1 MGKAPYVEHERG
13 APMSRTT
20 WLRLTCVAV
29 AALFALPTPGHAQI
43 FKKLKETASQAAE
56 DELLS
61 QADQLVREGVACPFN
76 DFECINGAKESGD
89 DYYLTD
95 DYGEMIVGDDGGA
108 VTDPYAAAEMMGEDP
123 PPAQGTAPPPPGG
136 GGVPP
141 ADLSTANAN
150 YDFVAGD
157 NVLVFDGYTRDNVG
171 DFPRGFELVEGSF
184 EVIEWQG
191 ERYVRALSGGMF
203 AIPLPE
209 TLPEQFTIEYAV
221 HVPHGNAYARLVTG
235 RAWFGKNRDY
245 KGTAVS
251 IEHGQG
257 GARSVGGIGPQAL
270 AGYGAANPG
279 DAIVP
284 IRVLADGEHMKVYV
298 GDSRI
303 ANIPNAVFPRSDT
316 LFLAV
321 GSATADRPILIG
333 TMRIAG
339 GGRDL
344 YDRLA
349 EDGRVA
355 TQGIYFDVNSA
366 TIKPESGTTLEEIG
380 SMLQDHPDLRISIE
394 GHTDSDGDDAS
405 NLDLS
410 DQRAASVKDYL
421 VSNFGI
427 DASRLESVGL
437 GETVPVADN
446 STSEGK
452 QQNRRVELVRL

>member
-1 MGKAPYVEHERG
+1 
-13 APMSRTT
+13 MSRST
-20 WLRLTCVAV
+20 WLRLTGLILV
-29 AALFALPTPGHAQI
+29 ALFALPSSGQAQI
-43 FKKLKETASQAAE
+43 FKKLKETATQAAE

-76 DFECINGAKESGD
+76 DFECIKNAEASGD
-89 DYYLTD
+89 DYYLADYDGEIIVD
-95 DYGEMIVGDDGGA
+95 DEGA
-108 VTDPYAAAEMMGEDP
+108 PVMDPYDAAEEIGEPPPSESAAAGSVP
-123 PPAQGTAPPPPGG
+123 PPPPGA

-150 YDFVAGD
+150 YDFVPGE
-157 NVLVFDGYTRDNVG
+157 NVLVFDDYARDNVG
-171 DFPRGFELVEGSF
+171 DFPRGFELIQGSF

-209 TLPEQFTIEYAV
+209 TLPEQFTIEYAA

-245 KGTAVS
+245 KGSAVS
-251 IEHGQG
+251 IEHGSG
-257 GARSVGGIGPQAL
+257 GVRSVGGVGPQAL

-279 DAIVP
+279 NSIVP
-284 IRVLADGEHMKVYV
+284 VRVLADGEHMKVYV
-298 GDSRI
+298 GDARI

-321 GSATADRPILIG
+321 GSATANNPILIG
-333 TMRIAG
+333 SIRIAG

-366 TIKPESGTTLEEIG
+366 TIKPESGTTLDEIG
-380 SMLQDHPDLRISIE
+380 TMLQDHPDLRISIE

-410 DQRAASVKDYL
+410 DRRAASVKDYL
-421 VSNFGI
+421 VANYGI
-427 DASRLESVGL
+427 DASRLESKGL

-446 STSEGK
+446 GTPEGK
-452 QQNRRVELVRL
+452 AQNRRVELVRL

>member
-1 MGKAPYVEHERG
+1 
-13 APMSRTT
+13 MSRTT
-20 WLRLTCVAV
+20 WLRLTSIAV

-76 DFECINGAKESGD
+76 DFECIKGAEEAGD

-95 DYGEMIVGDDGGA
+95 ESGEMIVGDDGGA
-108 VTDPYAAAEMMGEDP
+108 VTDPYAAAEMIGEP
-123 PPAQGTAPPPPGG
+123 PPPNDGSVPPPPPGAG
-136 GGVPP
+136 SVPP

-150 YDFVAGD
+150 YDFVAGE
-157 NVLVFDGYTRDNVG
+157 NVLVFDDYTRDNVG

-191 ERYVRALSGGMF
+191 ERYVRALSGGML

-221 HVPHGNAYARLVTG
+221 NVPHGNAYARLVTG

-245 KGTAVS
+245 AGSAVS
-251 IEHGQG
+251 IEHGRG
-257 GARSVGGIGPQAL
+257 GIRSVGGVGPEAL
-270 AGYGAANPG
+270 AGYGASNPG
-279 DAIVP
+279 KTIVP
-284 IRVLADGEHMKVYV
+284 VRVLADGEHMKVYV
-298 GDSRI
+298 GDGRI

-321 GSATADRPILIG
+321 GSASPEKPIIIG
-333 TMRIAG
+333 SMRIAG

-349 EDGRVA
+349 NEGRVA

-366 TIKPESGTTLEEIG
+366 TIRPESGTTLEEIG
-380 SMLQDHPDLRISIE
+380 SMLQDHPELRISIE

-410 DQRAASVKDYL
+410 ERRAASVKDYL
-421 VSNFGI
+421 ISDYGI
-427 DASRLESVGL
+427 DSSRLESVGL

-446 STSEGK
+446 STPEGK

>member
-1 MGKAPYVEHERG
+1 
-13 APMSRTT
+13 MSRTT
-20 WLRLTCVAV
+20 WLRLTSVAV

-76 DFECINGAKESGD
+76 DFECITGAKEAGD

-95 DYGEMIVGDDGGA
+95 ESGEVIVGDDGGA
-108 VTDPYAAAEMMGEDP
+108 VTDPYAAAEMMGEAP
-123 PPAQGTAPPPPGG
+123 PPAQGTPPPPPGAG
-136 GGVPP
+136 TVPP

-157 NVLVFDGYTRDNVG
+157 NVLVFDDYTQDNVG

-245 KGTAVS
+245 AGSAVS
-251 IEHGQG
+251 IEHGRG
-257 GARSVGGIGPQAL
+257 GVRSVGGVGPQAL
-270 AGYGAANPG
+270 AGYSAANPG
-279 DAIVP
+279 NTIVP
-284 IRVLADGEHMKVYV
+284 VRVMADGEHMKVYV
-298 GDSRI
+298 GDDRI
-303 ANIPNAVFPRSDT
+303 ANIPNAVFARSDT

-321 GSATADRPILIG
+321 GSATANSPILIG

-344 YDRLA
+344 YDRLS
-349 EDGRVA
+349 EEGRVA

-366 TIKPESGTTLEEIG
+366 TIKSESGTTLDEIG
-380 SMLQDHPDLRISIE
+380 TMLQDHPDLRISIE
-394 GHTDSDGDDAS
+394 GHTDSDGDDAL

-410 DQRAASVKDYL
+410 DRRAAAVRDYL
-421 VSNFGI
+421 VSNYVI

-446 STSEGK
+446 GTPEGK

>member
-1 MGKAPYVEHERG
+1 
-13 APMSRTT
+13 MSRTT
-20 WLRLTCVAV
+20 WLRLTSVAV

-76 DFECINGAKESGD
+76 DFECITGAKEAGD

-95 DYGEMIVGDDGGA
+95 ESGEVIVGDDGGA
-108 VTDPYAAAEMMGEDP
+108 VTDPYAAAEMMGEAP
-123 PPAQGTAPPPPGG
+123 PPAQGTPPPPPGAG
-136 GGVPP
+136 TVPP

-157 NVLVFDGYTRDNVG
+157 NVLVFDDYTQDNVG

-245 KGTAVS
+245 AGSAVS
-251 IEHGQG
+251 IEHGRG
-257 GARSVGGIGPQAL
+257 GVRSVGGVGPQAL
-270 AGYGAANPG
+270 AGYSAANPG
-279 DAIVP
+279 NTIVP
-284 IRVLADGEHMKVYV
+284 VRVMADGEHMKVYV
-298 GDSRI
+298 GENRI
-303 ANIPNAVFPRSDT
+303 ANIPNAVFARSDT

-321 GSATADRPILIG
+321 GSATANSPILIG

-344 YDRLA
+344 YDRLS
-349 EDGRVA
+349 EEGRVA

-366 TIKPESGTTLEEIG
+366 TIKSESGTTLDEIG
-380 SMLQDHPDLRISIE
+380 TMLQDHPDLRISIE
-394 GHTDSDGDDAS
+394 GHTDSDGDDAL

-410 DQRAASVKDYL
+410 DRRAAAVRDYL
-421 VSNFGI
+421 VSNYVI

-446 STSEGK
+446 GTPEGK

>member
-1 MGKAPYVEHERG
+1 
-13 APMSRTT
+13 MSRTI

-61 QADQLVREGVACPFN
+61 QSDQLVRKGVACPFN

-95 DYGEMIVGDDGGA
+95 DGGDMIVGDDGGA
-108 VTDPYAAAEMMGEDP
+108 VTDPYAAAEMMGEAP
-123 PPAQGTAPPPPGG
+123 PPAQGTAPPPPGAG
-136 GGVPP
+136 GLPP
-141 ADLSTANAN
+141 TDLSTANAN
-150 YDFVAGD
+150 YDFVPGD
-157 NVLVFDGYTRDNVG
+157 NVLVFDDYTRDNVG

-235 RAWFGKNRDY
+235 RAWFGKSRDY
-245 KGTAVS
+245 TGTAVS
-251 IEHGQG
+251 IEHGRG
-257 GARSVGGIGPQAL
+257 GARSVGGMGPEAL

-279 DAIVP
+279 EAIVP
-284 IRVLADGEHMKVYV
+284 VRVLADGEHMKVYV

-321 GSATADRPILIG
+321 GSASADKPVLIG

-349 EDGRVA
+349 EEGRVA

-366 TIKPESGTTLEEIG
+366 TIRPESGTTLEEIG

-394 GHTDSDGDDAS
+394 GHTDSDGDDAL

-410 DQRAASVKDYL
+410 DRRAAAVRDYMI
-421 VSNFGI
+421 SNFGI

-437 GETVPVADN
+437 GEAVPVAEN